1 MARRKQN
8 MPLDKQIIKKKKS
21 VHLITV
27 RVKVQDPN
35 WNYEVLKKKKKK
47 GGEIL
52 YLQKHLV
59 ATWRNLDLQEGK
71 QNKLQ
76 NTSKEYTKKVIEDWG
91 NYITEI
97 WFSFNTL
104 GCF

>member
-47 GGEIL
+47 KKGGEIL
-52 YLQKHLV
+52 YLQKNLV

-76 NTSKEYTKKVIEDWG
+76 NKVRNTPKK
-91 NYITEI
+91 
-97 WFSFNTL
+97 
-104 GCF
+104 